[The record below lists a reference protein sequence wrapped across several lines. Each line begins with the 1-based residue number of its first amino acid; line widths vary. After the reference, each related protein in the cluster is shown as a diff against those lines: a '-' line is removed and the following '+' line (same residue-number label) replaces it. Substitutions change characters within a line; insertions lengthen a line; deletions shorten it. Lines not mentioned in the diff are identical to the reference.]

1 MWDAL
6 DIGSAPIQVLE
17 PGCGTG
23 NFMAGIPENI
33 KANVSGVE
41 LDPISARIAAALN
54 PDATILN
61 ADLADCTI
69 HPGFDL
75 TIGNVPYSG
84 DISLDYRTTDGGT
97 SRLPLHDYF
106 IERSVDALRPGGVA
120 MLLTSRYTLD
130 KRSETMRADLARK
143 AELVGAVRLPSS
155 TFARQAGT
163 EAVTDVLVLRRRER
177 TLDRTPDE
185 AWIHSNPVAVPGYQD
200 VTVNVNQAVA
210 NDMTAHAVGDIRPVI
225 GRFGGDF
232 DVVFQGDAEQVG
244 ERLQELLSTQ
254 ITHGPA
260 LSLGEAEP
268 AGRAEITVRPDHVA
282 PFEYSVDQRGVVWY
296 GDGTTVTEIA
306 HGQGDEAR
314 RLRGMIRLRDLARE
328 LQRLELDPARVDDP
342 DVEAKRAELD
352 RAYDRFTSEFG
363 RLCDR
368 ANQRAYSGEESGCH
382 LVMAL
387 EETDEKGRFAGK
399 AKCLS
404 QRTISPVPP
413 MPDHADSLDDA
424 LDISLDRA
432 GGVDLELIARL
443 ADTTVEEAE
452 TGLGDRII
460 RDPDT
465 GEVMP
470 AEDYLAG
477 DVGTKLDHVTAM
489 AEHLRRRAAREAM
502 TEFAASTYATS
513 EDMPAIEQAREWID
527 TAGTDVWRSLTDP
540 YAAESYRDPTPV
552 IERINDG
559 RHGWTMGWN
568 RNPELVLA
576 LVWRAVEELPERHSR
591 VTLERSDTG
600 ERKPWHA
607 PAWHRS
613 HGTSPLWDALCWTWR
628 DGDAPQHYAPILA
641 DRRMPVRD
649 LALFVH
655 KIAHTDRLET
665 ADKTAILSNLFESYS
680 AHDKHGSTIWTDT
693 TIGAMARR
701 LMPGTDDPTRLAER
715 LATDMSV
722 SEWIWGIARDL
733 PNLRQGAAHDAYG
746 APPRAI
752 DARPDDYQAF
762 RARREEQLGQWRE
775 QPEHAEAARADQT
788 DAERLE
794 HVADLLER
802 VQPTP
807 LETEQIKAPLGAPW
821 IPARDVHDF
830 MMETFNVR
838 GHGLTPG
845 KLSQY
850 SVDWIPQLGQWR
862 VGYSGGGDIDYKAAR
877 TYGTEDRNP
886 FQLLEACLDNA
897 QITVTKD
904 SPTETTASGK
914 PKRVKDQK
922 ATMAAIEKA
931 NAIRDAWNQW
941 VFKDPDRAQR
951 LTALYNRRFN
961 GMRPRHVDGSYLTTP
976 GIAHGVALRPHQKDA
991 VARALRSDEGTL
1003 IAHVVGAGKTFE
1015 GVALSHEAKR
1025 LGKASKPMLVVPN
1038 HLVDQWAG
1046 DVLRLYPAGR
1056 VLVMDKDAQRNPESV
1071 RRFWGR
1077 VATGDWDAVIVP
1089 ESRFSQL
1096 HVSKERRLRNMR
1108 ARVDEFAQ
1116 AVEAAAKARGD
1127 KDPTV
1132 KRLEAA
1138 RKSAETAMQRLRDGK
1153 ESRDDKALAGIE
1165 FESLGVDMLIVDEA
1179 HHFKNLGVPV
1189 ASADLGMQL
1198 SSAAKCEDLLDKCE
1212 WLREAGHGGNI
1223 AFMTG
1228 TPVSNSMSE
1237 LYNMQRYLAPGTLKA
1252 QGLDTFAAWAGAY
1265 GQVVPTVELKPEGNG
1280 FQVKQRFARFQN
1292 LPELMNAV
1300 KQFTDMITNDDIQL
1314 PLPELEQ
1321 VPVPVPITDRQKKE
1335 MEELSDRA
1343 DLVRDGDVSPEVDNL
1358 LRITGDGRKIALDPK
1373 LLKGHENDRPLEN
1386 GKIQACAENVARIW
1400 QEETPRLGTQLVFC
1414 DSSTP
1419 ASGGWNAYQDLKDRL
1434 IQLGVPAE
1442 QIAFVHDAGDNPARR
1457 EQLFAKVRSGE
1468 IRVLMGSTQKLGTGT
1483 NVQERLAAIHDL
1495 DCPWRPADL
1504 EQRLGR
1510 IQRQGNTYDHV
1521 RDYRYVTEGT
1531 FDAYSY
1537 QTVER
1542 KQRFISQLMSSKS
1555 PAREAADLDADV
1567 VTLANIKALATGD
1580 PDIQRRMTLENEIN
1594 QLKLLRASWAQQKAD
1609 TRRDINQQLQPRIE
1623 GIRQTIREKTDDKP
1637 LASKALSIHQT
1648 ARMNGKWEGMTI
1660 NGRPVGDRQTACR
1673 LLHQA
1678 AHQAHDGDT
1687 IAEYDGLPVIARRAA
1702 TTGRITLAVKAVHE
1716 HESGTEMP
1724 GPYLTGPSSIVSQ
1737 LDRIVKNMATDPGKL
1752 TERLADAERE
1762 LAAAQETLAE
1772 PFAHEDEY
1780 RQKQAELE
1788 RLTSKPDEP
1797 RETESRDQET
1807 KERSAGM
1814 PLTTENARRLLEQDP
1829 DVTEVTQGGNAMGH
1843 YLEARLTDGRAV
1855 QIDFH
1860 DNPAWKDTDRLAGRN
1875 PSSGSR
1881 AHSSAAHGKTEARKT
1896 GCLKPWPWEQPRGKS
1911 PSTPAAGSIR
1921 RTSATTRA
1929 RDPASWSKAPR
1940 ATKDQ
1945 ASTSKPQ
1952 ASRSIPAMTN
1962 RTGIDD
1968 TDHHRQRHQT
1978 GQGRRRRMDRHQRPR
1993 RPTHVHAHGRRPAIQ
2008 HRRRAGRHDHRHAPP
2023 TPEGRGSGRRRRPGR
2038 NGAGRREDHQQE
2050 DAVRP
2055 VPRQAQGE
2063 PRRKKTIERNNH
2075 GTSKRNHRQDADHP
2089 RGILALRPRG
2099 RPRPGRHRRRRKHET
2114 DHRRHDDHAPASA
2127 RPGIRPGQ
2135 PPMRTGRRVRGRPV
2149 PPLPVEHETQL
2160 EGRRRVRVGTLVDQ
2174 PGDGPVYRPR
2184 HQAEPPDDGHRGPEP
2199 RRPGHAPQSQHRRDR
2214 RLRLRQDR
2222 HPRHPQH
2229 PQGQHELRV
2238 HRPERRTLREDRR
2251 ETKDDGLHG
2260 QTARPGGPD
2269 QRDEI
2274 QPHALHRPH
2283 ETRRG
2288 DHAPGHQHH
2297 GQHQRLHTQGA
2308 PDRRLL
2314 DQIRTQPPDRT
2325 HRVRL
2330 LPARRHPQ
2338 GLPAHRHRPDPQRG
2352 RRHAR
2357 PARSQRTG
2365 RDQGKPGRRRRPDR
2379 H

>member
-1 MWDAL
+1 MNAEIRELLDDDEYAQARASTLTAFYTPGPVVKAMWDAL
-6 DIGSAPIQVLE
+6 DIGPTPIQVLE

-33 KANVSGVE
+33 RADVSGVE

-54 PDATILN
+54 PHATILN

-69 HPGFDL
+69 QRGSFDL
-75 TIGNVPYSG
+75 AIGNVPYSG
-84 DISLDYRTTDGGT
+84 DISLDYRTVDGGT

-143 AELVGAVRLPSS
+143 AELVGVVRLPSS
-155 TFARQAGT
+155 TFSRQAGT
-163 EAVTDVLVLRRRER
+163 EAVTDVLVLRKRER

-185 AWIHSNPVAVPGYQD
+185 TWIRSAPVAVPGYQD
-200 VTVNVNQAVA
+200 MTINVNQAIA
-210 NDMTAHAVGDIRPVI
+210 RDMTAYAVGDIRPVI

-232 DVVFQGDAEQVG
+232 DVAFQGDAEQIG
-244 ERLQELLSTQ
+244 GRLRGLLSTQ
-254 ITHGPA
+254 IARGGA
-260 LSLGEAEP
+260 LTLGRTEP
-268 AGRAEITVRPDHVA
+268 AGRAEILVRPDHVA

-296 GDGTTVTEIA
+296 GDGTTVAEAA

-314 RLRGMIRLRDLARE
+314 RLRGMIHLRDLARE
-328 LQRLELDPARVDDP
+328 LQRLELDPGLVDDP
-342 DVEAKRAELD
+342 AVDAKRAELD
-352 RAYDRFTSEFG
+352 QAYDRFAGEFG
-363 RLCDR
+363 RLNDR
-368 ANQRAYSGEESGCH
+368 ANRRAYDGAEAGRH

-387 EETDEKGRFAGK
+387 EETDEKGRFVGK

-413 MPDHADSLDDA
+413 MPDHADTLDDA
-424 LDISLDRA
+424 LDISLDRT
-432 GGVDLELIARL
+432 GRVDMELIARL

-452 TGLGDRII
+452 AGLGDRII

-465 GEVMP
+465 GTVMP

-477 DVGTKLDHVTAM
+477 DVATKLDHVTSM
-489 AEHLRRRAAREAM
+489 AEHLRRRAGREAM
-502 TEFAASTYATS
+502 AEFEAATYAMP
-513 EDMPAIEQAREWID
+513 EDMPAMEQAREWID
-527 TAGTDVWRSLTDP
+527 TAGADVWRSLAAP
-540 YAAESYRDPTPV
+540 YAAESYRDPAPV

-559 RHGWTMGWN
+559 RDGWTIGWN

-576 LVWRAVEELPERHSR
+576 LAWRAVEELPEHHAR
-591 VTLERSDTG
+591 VTLERPDTG

-628 DGDAPQHYAPILA
+628 DGDAPQSYAPILA
-641 DRRMPVRD
+641 DWDMPVRD

-655 KIAHTDRLET
+655 KIAHTDRLDT
-665 ADKTAILSNLFESYS
+665 ADKTAILSNLFESWR
-680 AHDKHGSTIWTDT
+680 ADDEHGRPIWTDT
-693 TIGAMARR
+693 TIGEMARQ
-701 LMPGTDDPTRLAER
+701 LMPDADDPTRLAER
-715 LATDMSV
+715 LATDMSL
-722 SEWIWGIARDL
+722 SEWIWGIARDM
-733 PNLRQGAAHDAYG
+733 PAGLRQAQERNAYG
-746 APPRAI
+746 TPPRAI
-752 DARPDDYQAF
+752 DAHPDGYQAF
-762 RARREEQLGQWRE
+762 RAHREEQLGQWRE
-775 QPEHAEAARADQT
+775 LPEHAEAARVDLA

-794 HVADLLER
+794 HVAGMLER
-802 VQPTP
+802 VQSTP

-830 MMETFNVR
+830 MMETFNVH

-845 KLSQY
+845 KLAQY

-862 VGYSGGGDIDYKAAR
+862 VGYSGGSDIDYKAAKN
-877 TYGTEDRNP
+877 YGTEDRNP
-886 FQLLEACLDNA
+886 FQLLEACLNNA

-931 NAIRDAWNQW
+931 NAIRDTWNQW
-941 VFKDPDRAQR
+941 VFKDPARTQR

-961 GMRPRHVDGSYLTTP
+961 SMRPRHVDGSYLTTP

-1046 DVLRLYPAGR
+1046 DVLKLYPAGR
-1056 VLVMDKDAQRNPESV
+1056 ILVMDKDAQRNPESV

-1321 VPVPVPITDRQKKE
+1321 VPVPVPITDRQKEE

-1343 DLVRDGDVSPEVDNL
+1343 DRVRDGDVPPEADNL
-1358 LRITGDGRKIALDPK
+1358 LKITGDGRKIALDPK

-1400 QEETPRLGTQLVFC
+1400 HEETPRLGTQLVFC

-1442 QIAFVHDAGDNPARR
+1442 QIAFVHDAGDNPAKR
-1457 EQLFAKVRSGE
+1457 ERLFAKVRSGE

-1521 RDYRYVTEGT
+1521 RNYRYVTEGT

-1594 QLKLLRASWAQQKAD
+1594 QLKLLRVSWAQQKAD
-1609 TRRDINQQLQPRIE
+1609 TRRDISQQLQPRVE
-1623 GIRQTIREKTDDKP
+1623 LLRQSIREKTDDKP

-1648 ARMNGKWEGMTI
+1648 AHE
-1660 NGRPVGDRQTACR
+1660 RPMGG
-1673 LLHQA
+1673 
-1678 AHQAHDGDT
+1678 HD
-1687 IAEYDGLPVIARRAA
+1687 
-1702 TTGRITLAVKAVHE
+1702 
-1716 HESGTEMP
+1716 
-1724 GPYLTGPSSIVSQ
+1724 
-1737 LDRIVKNMATDPGKL
+1737 
-1752 TERLADAERE
+1752 
-1762 LAAAQETLAE
+1762 
-1772 PFAHEDEY
+1772 
-1780 RQKQAELE
+1780 
-1788 RLTSKPDEP
+1788 
-1797 RETESRDQET
+1797 
-1807 KERSAGM
+1807 
-1814 PLTTENARRLLEQDP
+1814 
-1829 DVTEVTQGGNAMGH
+1829 
-1843 YLEARLTDGRAV
+1843 
-1855 QIDFH
+1855 
-1860 DNPAWKDTDRLAGRN
+1860 
-1875 PSSGSR
+1875 
-1881 AHSSAAHGKTEARKT
+1881 
-1896 GCLKPWPWEQPRGKS
+1896 
-1911 PSTPAAGSIR
+1911 
-1921 RTSATTRA
+1921 
-1929 RDPASWSKAPR
+1929 
-1940 ATKDQ
+1940 
-1945 ASTSKPQ
+1945 
-1952 ASRSIPAMTN
+1952 
-1962 RTGIDD
+1962 
-1968 TDHHRQRHQT
+1968 
-1978 GQGRRRRMDRHQRPR
+1978 HQRP
-1993 RPTHVHAHGRRPAIQ
+1993 TGRRPADRMQTPPPGRPPSARRGHDSRIRRPARHRTPRGRHRKDHPGRQGRPRARIRHGDARPLPDRTIQ
-2008 HRRRAGRHDHRHAPP
+2008 HRQPA
-2023 TPEGRGSGRRRRPGR
+2023 RP
-2038 NGAGRREDHQQE
+2038 DHQE
-2050 DAVRP
+2050 HGHR
-2055 VPRQAQGE
+2055 PRQAHG
-2063 PRRKKTIERNNH
+2063 PAGGRRKGTRRRTGDAGRTI
-2075 GTSKRNHRQDADHP
+2075 
-2089 RGILALRPRG
+2089 RPRG
-2099 RPRPGRHRRRRKHET
+2099 RI
-2114 DHRRHDDHAPASA
+2114 PAK
-2127 RPGIRPGQ
+2127 
-2135 PPMRTGRRVRGRPV
+2135 TGRTRTADVQ
-2149 PPLPVEHETQL
+2149 T
-2160 EGRRRVRVGTLVDQ
+2160 RRA
-2174 PGDGPVYRPR
+2174 PGDG
-2184 HQAEPPDDGHRGPEP
+2184 
-2199 RRPGHAPQSQHRRDR
+2199 
-2214 RLRLRQDR
+2214 
-2222 HPRHPQH
+2222 
-2229 PQGQHELRV
+2229 
-2238 HRPERRTLREDRR
+2238 
-2251 ETKDDGLHG
+2251 K
-2260 QTARPGGPD
+2260 
-2269 QRDEI
+2269 
-2274 QPHALHRPH
+2274 
-2283 ETRRG
+2283 
-2288 DHAPGHQHH
+2288 
-2297 GQHQRLHTQGA
+2297 
-2308 PDRRLL
+2308 
-2314 DQIRTQPPDRT
+2314 
-2325 HRVRL
+2325 
-2330 LPARRHPQ
+2330 
-2338 GLPAHRHRPDPQRG
+2338 
-2352 RRHAR
+2352 
-2357 PARSQRTG
+2357 
-2365 RDQGKPGRRRRPDR
+2365 
-2379 H
+2379 

>member
-1 MWDAL
+1 
-6 DIGSAPIQVLE
+6 
-17 PGCGTG
+17 
-23 NFMAGIPENI
+23 
-33 KANVSGVE
+33 
-41 LDPISARIAAALN
+41 
-54 PDATILN
+54 
-61 ADLADCTI
+61 
-69 HPGFDL
+69 
-75 TIGNVPYSG
+75 
-84 DISLDYRTTDGGT
+84 
-97 SRLPLHDYF
+97 
-106 IERSVDALRPGGVA
+106 
-120 MLLTSRYTLD
+120 
-130 KRSETMRADLARK
+130 
-143 AELVGAVRLPSS
+143 
-155 TFARQAGT
+155 
-163 EAVTDVLVLRRRER
+163 
-177 TLDRTPDE
+177 
-185 AWIHSNPVAVPGYQD
+185 
-200 VTVNVNQAVA
+200 
-210 NDMTAHAVGDIRPVI
+210 
-225 GRFGGDF
+225 
-232 DVVFQGDAEQVG
+232 
-244 ERLQELLSTQ
+244 
-254 ITHGPA
+254 
-260 LSLGEAEP
+260 
-268 AGRAEITVRPDHVA
+268 
-282 PFEYSVDQRGVVWY
+282 
-296 GDGTTVTEIA
+296 
-306 HGQGDEAR
+306 
-314 RLRGMIRLRDLARE
+314 
-328 LQRLELDPARVDDP
+328 
-342 DVEAKRAELD
+342 
-352 RAYDRFTSEFG
+352 
-363 RLCDR
+363 
-368 ANQRAYSGEESGCH
+368 
-382 LVMAL
+382 
-387 EETDEKGRFAGK
+387 
-399 AKCLS
+399 
-404 QRTISPVPP
+404 
-413 MPDHADSLDDA
+413 
-424 LDISLDRA
+424 
-432 GGVDLELIARL
+432 
-443 ADTTVEEAE
+443 
-452 TGLGDRII
+452 
-460 RDPDT
+460 
-465 GEVMP
+465 MP
-470 AEDYLAG
+470 AEDYLTG
-477 DVGTKLDHVTAM
+477 DVGTRLDHVTAM
-489 AEHLRRRAAREAM
+489 AEHLRRRAGTEAM
-502 TEFAASTYATS
+502 TEFTASTYATP
-513 EDMPAIEQAREWID
+513 EDMPATERASEWISE
-527 TAGTDVWRSLTDP
+527 AGADVWRSLKDP
-540 YAAESYRDPTPV
+540 YSAESYRDPAPV
-552 IERINDG
+552 IERING
-559 RHGWTMGWN
+559 RDAWTMGWS

-576 LVWRAVEELPERHSR
+576 LAWRAVEELPEQHAR

-600 ERKPWHA
+600 ERKPWQA
-607 PAWHRS
+607 PAWHQS

-628 DGDAPQHYAPILA
+628 DGDAPQNYAPILA
-641 DRRMPVRD
+641 DRDMPVRD

-655 KIAHTDRLET
+655 KIAHTDRLDT
-665 ADKTAILSNLFESYS
+665 ADKTAILSNLFESWR
-680 AHDKHGSTIWTDT
+680 ADDANGRPVWTDT
-693 TIGAMARR
+693 TIGGMART
-701 LMPGTDDPTRLAER
+701 LMPDTDDHTRLAER
-715 LATDMSV
+715 LATDMSL
-722 SEWIWGIARDL
+722 SEWIWGIARDM
-733 PNLRQGAAHDAYG
+733 PEDLRQGQKHNAYG
-746 APPRAI
+746 VPPRVV

-762 RARREEQLGQWRE
+762 HTRREEQIKQWRE
-775 QPEHAEAARADQT
+775 LPEHAEAARADQA

-794 HVADLLER
+794 HVAGLLER

-807 LETEQIKAPLGAPW
+807 LEAEQIKAPLGAPW

-845 KLSQY
+845 KLAQY

-862 VGYSGGGDIDYKAAR
+862 VGYSGGGDIDYKAAK

-886 FQLLEACLDNA
+886 FQLLEACLNNA

-931 NAIRDAWNQW
+931 NAIRDTWNQW
-941 VFKDPDRAQR
+941 VFRDPDRARR

-961 GMRPRHVDGSYLTTP
+961 SLRPRHVDGSYLTTP
-976 GIAHGVALRPHQKDA
+976 GIAHGVVLRPHQKDA

-1056 VLVMDKDAQRNPESV
+1056 ILVMDKDAQRNPESA

-1108 ARVDEFAQ
+1108 ARVDEFTK

-1138 RKSAETAMQRLRDGK
+1138 RKSAETAMQLLRDGK

-1280 FQVKQRFARFQN
+1280 FQVRQRFARFQN

-1321 VPVPVPITDRQKKE
+1321 VPVPVPITDRQKEE

-1343 DLVRDGDVSPEVDNL
+1343 DRVRDGGVPPEDDNL
-1358 LRITGDGRKIALDPK
+1358 LKITGDGRKIALDPK

-1434 IQLGVPAE
+1434 VALGVPAE
-1442 QIAFVHDAGDNPARR
+1442 QIAFVHDAGDNPAKR

-1510 IQRQGNTYDHV
+1510 IQRQGNTYGHV

-1609 TRRDINQQLQPRIE
+1609 TRRDIGQQLQPRVE
-1623 GIRQTIREKTDDKP
+1623 LLRQSIREKADDKP
-1637 LASKALSIHQT
+1637 LSSKALGIHQT
-1648 ARMNGKWEGMTI
+1648 ARMNGRWEGMTI
-1660 NGRPVGDRQTACR
+1660 NGQPVGDRQTACR

-1687 IAEYDGLPVIARRAA
+1687 IAEYDGLPVIARRAD

-1716 HESGTEMP
+1716 HESGSEMP

-1737 LDRIVKNMATDPGKL
+1737 LDRLVRNMATDPGKL
-1752 TERLADAERE
+1752 AERLADAERE

-1807 KERSAGM
+1807 TKTERSARM
-1814 PLTTENARRLLEQDP
+1814 PLTREDIGRLLEQDP
-1829 DVTEVTQGGNAMGH
+1829 NIDGITQGGNAMGH
-1843 YLEARLTDGRAV
+1843 YLEARLTDGRAM
-1855 QIDFH
+1855 QIDLH
-1860 DNPAWKDTDRLAGRN
+1860 DNPAWKDTDRLAGRIEVSYAN
-1875 PSSGSR
+1875 RPQTEWQYDDNDLADREHTVIDPAEPDALQELGKAVAEWERAGGLHKARASEPS
-1881 AHSSAAHGKTEARKT
+1881 HLAAHQPPEEYAYRWRKPGDPDRHIAYLSTAFDRDQAMKAREDAGYLVTKVEEDPAILYEQHRKASCMRASHILERYESPAPAAVRILHSIVSEVNAHDPENDIAAYPSDKAIQLAGDGLTEADIAEKREMGGWDPRTDPLMRINEQGDWT
-1896 GCLKPWPWEQPRGKS
+1896 GVTQQQADQLVWE
-1911 PSTPAAGSIR
+1911 
-1921 RTSATTRA
+1921 
-1929 RDPASWSKAPR
+1929 
-1940 ATKDQ
+1940 
-1945 ASTSKPQ
+1945 
-1952 ASRSIPAMTN
+1952 N
-1962 RTGIDD
+1962 
-1968 TDHHRQRHQT
+1968 
-1978 GQGRRRRMDRHQRPR
+1978 
-1993 RPTHVHAHGRRPAIQ
+1993 
-2008 HRRRAGRHDHRHAPP
+2008 
-2023 TPEGRGSGRRRRPGR
+2023 
-2038 NGAGRREDHQQE
+2038 
-2050 DAVRP
+2050 
-2055 VPRQAQGE
+2055 
-2063 PRRKKTIERNNH
+2063 
-2075 GTSKRNHRQDADHP
+2075 
-2089 RGILALRPRG
+2089 
-2099 RPRPGRHRRRRKHET
+2099 
-2114 DHRRHDDHAPASA
+2114 
-2127 RPGIRPGQ
+2127 
-2135 PPMRTGRRVRGRPV
+2135 
-2149 PPLPVEHETQL
+2149 
-2160 EGRRRVRVGTLVDQ
+2160 
-2174 PGDGPVYRPR
+2174 
-2184 HQAEPPDDGHRGPEP
+2184 
-2199 RRPGHAPQSQHRRDR
+2199 
-2214 RLRLRQDR
+2214 
-2222 HPRHPQH
+2222 
-2229 PQGQHELRV
+2229 
-2238 HRPERRTLREDRR
+2238 
-2251 ETKDDGLHG
+2251 
-2260 QTARPGGPD
+2260 
-2269 QRDEI
+2269 RDEI
-2274 QPHALHRPH
+2274 LARASYDGELSTWTLH
-2283 ETRRG
+2283 
-2288 DHAPGHQHH
+2288 Q
-2297 GQHQRLHTQGA
+2297 
-2308 PDRRLL
+2308 L
-2314 DQIRTQPPDRT
+2314 DQLKEHEPERGRDLDRPEPE
-2325 HRVRL
+2325 RPA
-2330 LPARRHPQ
+2330 PAREQHTPKRH
-2338 GLPAHRHRPDPQRG
+2338 GLG
-2352 RRHAR
+2352 L
-2357 PARSQRTG
+2357 
-2365 RDQGKPGRRRRPDR
+2365 
-2379 H
+2379 

>member
-6 DIGSAPIQVLE
+6 DIGSTPIQVLE

-23 NFMAGIPENI
+23 NFMAGIPDD
-33 KANVSGVE
+33 AHAHVSGVE

-75 TIGNVPYSG
+75 AIGNVPYSG
-84 DISLDYRTTDGGT
+84 DISLDYRTMDGGT

-143 AELVGAVRLPSS
+143 AELVGVVRLPSS

-185 AWIHSNPVAVPGYQD
+185 AWIHSTPIAVPGYQD

-210 NDMTAHAVGDIRPVI
+210 GDMTAHAVGDIRPVI

-244 ERLQELLSTQ
+244 DRLRELLTTQ
-254 ITHGPA
+254 ITQGRP
-260 LSLGEAEP
+260 LTLGETEP
-268 AGRAEITVRPDHVA
+268 DERAEITARPDHVA

-314 RLRGMIRLRDLARE
+314 RLRGMIHLRDLARE

-342 DVEAKRAELD
+342 LVEDKRAELD
-352 RAYDRFTSEFG
+352 RAYDRFAGEFG

-368 ANQRAYSGEESGCH
+368 ANRRAYSGEESGCH

-443 ADTTVEEAE
+443 ADTTIEEAE
-452 TGLGDRII
+452 AGLGDRII

-465 GEVMP
+465 SEVMP

-489 AEHLRRRAAREAM
+489 TEHLRRRAAREAM
-502 TEFAASTYATS
+502 TEFAASTYATP

-552 IERINDG
+552 IERING
-559 RHGWTMGWN
+559 RDTWTMGWN

-576 LVWRAVEELPERHSR
+576 LAWRAVEELPERHSR

-680 AHDKHGSTIWTDT
+680 AHDEHGSTIWTDT

-733 PNLRQGAAHDAYG
+733 PDLRQGATHDAYG

-752 DARPDDYQAF
+752 DARPDDYREF

-845 KLSQY
+845 KLSQH
-850 SVDWIPQLGQWR
+850 SIDWIPQLGQWR

-886 FQLLEACLDNA
+886 FQLLEACLNNA

-941 VFKDPDRAQR
+941 VFKDPGRAQR

-1343 DLVRDGDVSPEVDNL
+1343 DLVRDGDVPPEVDNL

-1623 GIRQTIREKTDDKP
+1623 GIRQAIREKTDDKP

-1814 PLTTENARRLLEQDP
+1814 PLTTENARRLLEQDH

-1860 DNPAWKDTDRLAGRN
+1860 DNPAWKDTDRLAGRIEVSYAN
-1875 PSSGSR
+1875 RPQAEWQYDDNDMADR
-1881 AHSSAAHGKTEARKT
+1881 EHTVIDPAD
-1896 GCLKPWPWEQPRGKS
+1896 
-1911 PSTPAAGSIR
+1911 PAAGK
-1921 RTSATTRA
+1921 TLA
-1929 RDPASWSKAPR
+1929 KAVE
-1940 ATKDQ
+1940 
-1945 ASTSKPQ
+1945 
-1952 ASRSIPAMTN
+1952 
-1962 RTGIDD
+1962 GWE
-1968 TDHHRQRHQT
+1968 
-1978 GQGRRRRMDRHQRPR
+1978 
-1993 RPTHVHAHGRRPAIQ
+1993 
-2008 HRRRAGRHDHRHAPP
+2008 RAGGLHTARA
-2023 TPEGRGSGRRRRPGR
+2023 
-2038 NGAGRREDHQQE
+2038 A
-2050 DAVRP
+2050 
-2055 VPRQAQGE
+2055 
-2063 PRRKKTIERNNH
+2063 
-2075 GTSKRNHRQDADHP
+2075 GTSH
-2089 RGILALRPRG
+2089 LA
-2099 RPRPGRHRRRRKHET
+2099 
-2114 DHRRHDDHAPASA
+2114 AN
-2127 RPGIRPGQ
+2127 Q
-2135 PPMRTGRRVRGRPV
+2135 PPEEYAYRWRK
-2149 PPLPVEHETQL
+2149 
-2160 EGRRRVRVGTLVDQ
+2160 
-2174 PGDGPVYRPR
+2174 PGD
-2184 HQAEPPDDGHRGPEP
+2184 
-2199 RRPGHAPQSQHRRDR
+2199 
-2214 RLRLRQDR
+2214 
-2222 HPRHPQH
+2222 
-2229 PQGQHELRV
+2229 
-2238 HRPERRTLREDRR
+2238 
-2251 ETKDDGLHG
+2251 
-2260 QTARPGGPD
+2260 
-2269 QRDEI
+2269 
-2274 QPHALHRPH
+2274 
-2283 ETRRG
+2283 
-2288 DHAPGHQHH
+2288 
-2297 GQHQRLHTQGA
+2297 
-2308 PDRRLL
+2308 
-2314 DQIRTQPPDRT
+2314 
-2325 HRVRL
+2325 
-2330 LPARRHPQ
+2330 
-2338 GLPAHRHRPDPQRG
+2338 
-2352 RRHAR
+2352 
-2357 PARSQRTG
+2357 
-2365 RDQGKPGRRRRPDR
+2365 PDR
-2379 H
+2379 HIAYLSTAFDRDQAMKAREDAGYVVTKVEEDPAILYEQHRKASCMRARHILERYDSPDPAAVGILHGIVGEVNAHDPENDIAAYLTYPSDKAVRLAGDGLTAADIAEKREMGGWNPQTDPLMLINEQGDWTGVTQQQADQIVWDNREEILERASDDNELSTWTLSRLDQLKEHEPDRALDRDQPEPEHQAPAREQPAPRRHGLGL

>member
-17 PGCGTG
+17 PGCGVG

-33 KANVSGVE
+33 KAHVSGVE
-41 LDPISARIAAALN
+41 LDPVSARIAAALN

-75 TIGNVPYSG
+75 AIGNVPYSG
-84 DISLDYRTTDGGT
+84 DISLDYRTMDGGT

-106 IERSVDALRPGGVA
+106 VERSVDALRPGGVA

-130 KRSETMRADLARK
+130 KRSETMRARVARK
-143 AELVGAVRLPSS
+143 AELVGVVRLPSS

-163 EAVTDVLVLRRRER
+163 EAVTDVLVLRKRER

-185 AWIHSNPVAVPGYQD
+185 AWIHSAPIAVPGYQD

-210 NDMTAHAVGDIRPVI
+210 DDMPAHAVGDIRPVI

-244 ERLQELLSTQ
+244 ERLHGLLSSQMQ
-254 ITHGPA
+254 ISQAGPLTPETTGPVA
-260 LSLGEAEP
+260 
-268 AGRAEITVRPDHVA
+268 RAEIVVRPDHVA

-296 GDGTTVTEIA
+296 GDGITVTEIA

-342 DVEAKRAELD
+342 CVEAKRAELD
-352 RAYDRFTSEFG
+352 RAYDRFTGEFG

-387 EETDEKGRFAGK
+387 EETDEKGRFVGK

-424 LDISLDRA
+424 LNISLDRD
-432 GGVDLELIARL
+432 GRVDLELIARL

-452 TGLGDRII
+452 AGLGDRII
-460 RDPDT
+460 RGPDT
-465 GEVMP
+465 GDVMP

-477 DVGTKLDHVTAM
+477 DVGTKLGHVTAM
-489 AEHLRRRAAREAM
+489 AEHLRHRAGTEAM
-502 TEFAASTYATS
+502 TQFAASTYATP
-513 EDMPAIEQAREWID
+513 EDMPAMEQTREWID

-540 YAAESYRDPTPV
+540 YAAESYRDPAPV
-552 IERINDG
+552 IERING
-559 RHGWTMGWN
+559 RDAWTMGWS

-576 LVWRAVEELPERHSR
+576 LAWRAVEELPESHAR
-591 VTLERSDTG
+591 VTLERSDIG
-600 ERKPWHA
+600 ERKPWQA
-607 PAWHRS
+607 PAWHQS

-628 DGDAPQHYAPILA
+628 DGDAPQHYAPTFA

-655 KIAHTDRLET
+655 KIAHTDRLDI

-680 AHDKHGSTIWTDT
+680 AHDEHGSTIWTDT
-693 TIGAMARR
+693 TIGAMARQ
-701 LMPGTDDPTRLAER
+701 LMPGTDDPMRLAER
-715 LATDMSV
+715 LATDMSL
-722 SEWIWGIARDL
+722 SEWIWGIAREL
-733 PNLRQGAAHDAYG
+733 PGLRQGASHDAYS
-746 APPRAI
+746 APPRTI
-752 DARPDDYQAF
+752 DARPDDYRKFQ
-762 RARREEQLGQWRE
+762 ARREEQLGQWRK
-775 QPEHAEAARADQT
+775 QPEHAKAAHADQA

-821 IPARDVHDF
+821 IPAKDIHDF

-845 KLSQY
+845 KLAQY

-862 VGYSGGGDIDYKAAR
+862 VGYSGGSDIDYKAAR
-877 TYGTEDRNP
+877 MYGTEDRNP
-886 FQLLEACLDNA
+886 FQLLEACLNNA

-904 SPTETTASGK
+904 SPTETTPAGK

-931 NAIRDAWNQW
+931 NAIRDTWNQW
-941 VFKDPDRAQR
+941 VFRDHARAQR

-961 GMRPRHVDGSYLTTP
+961 SLRPRHVDGSYLTTP

-1015 GVALSHEAKR
+1015 GVALSHEARR

-1038 HLVDQWAG
+1038 HLVSQWAG
-1046 DVLRLYPAGR
+1046 DVLRLYPASR
-1056 VLVMDKDAQRNPESV
+1056 ILVMDKDAQRNPESV

-1108 ARVDEFAQ
+1108 ARVEEFTL
-1116 AVEAAAKARGD
+1116 AVKAAAQARGD

-1252 QGLDTFAAWAGAY
+1252 QGLDTFAAWAGTY

-1300 KQFTDMITNDDIQL
+1300 KQFTDMTTNDDIQL

-1321 VPVPVPITDRQKKE
+1321 VPVPVPITDRQKEE

-1343 DLVRDGDVSPEVDNL
+1343 DRVRDGDVPPEIDNL

-1400 QEETPRLGTQLVFC
+1400 HEETPRLGTQLVFC

-1434 IQLGVPAE
+1434 IRLGVPAE
-1442 QIAFVHDAGDNPARR
+1442 QIAFVHDAGDNPAKR
-1457 EQLFAKVRSGE
+1457 ERLFAKVRSGE

-1609 TRRDINQQLQPRIE
+1609 TRRDIGQQLQPRVELLRRSIS
-1623 GIRQTIREKTDDKP
+1623 EKTDDKP
-1637 LASKALSIHQT
+1637 LASKALGIHQT
-1648 ARMNGKWEGMTI
+1648 ARMNGRWEGMTI
-1660 NGRPVGDRQTACR
+1660 NGQPVGDRQTACR

-1687 IAEYDGLPVIARRAA
+1687 IAEYDGLSVIARRAA
-1702 TTGRITLAVKAVHE
+1702 TTGRITLAVKAIHE

-1737 LDRIVKNMATDPGKL
+1737 LDRIVRNMATDPGKL

-1762 LAAAQETLAE
+1762 LASAQETLAE

-1780 RQKQAELE
+1780 RSKQAELE
-1788 RLTSKPDEP
+1788 RLTSKPDES

-1829 DVTEVTQGGNAMGH
+1829 DITEVTQGGNAMGH

-1860 DNPAWKDTDRLAGRN
+1860 DNPAWKDTDRLAAGSRCPTPTAHRQN
-1875 PSSGSR
+1875 GNTMTTTWPTANTPSSIQP
-1881 AHSSAAHGKTEARKT
+1881 T
-1896 GCLKPWPWEQPRGKS
+1896 PQPRKHS
-1911 PSTPAAGSIR
+1911 PRRWRDGNARVASTRPPEEYAYRWRKPGDPDRHIAYLSTAFDRDQAMRARENAGYLVTKVEEDPAILYERHRKASCLHASHILERYDSPDPAA
-1921 RTSATTRA
+1921 
-1929 RDPASWSKAPR
+1929 
-1940 ATKDQ
+1940 
-1945 ASTSKPQ
+1945 
-1952 ASRSIPAMTN
+1952 
-1962 RTGIDD
+1962 
-1968 TDHHRQRHQT
+1968 
-1978 GQGRRRRMDRHQRPR
+1978 
-1993 RPTHVHAHGRRPAIQ
+1993 V
-2008 HRRRAGRHDHRHAPP
+2008 
-2023 TPEGRGSGRRRRPGR
+2023 
-2038 NGAGRREDHQQE
+2038 
-2050 DAVRP
+2050 
-2055 VPRQAQGE
+2055 
-2063 PRRKKTIERNNH
+2063 
-2075 GTSKRNHRQDADHP
+2075 
-2089 RGILALRPRG
+2089 GILHGIVSEVNA
-2099 RPRPGRHRRRRKHET
+2099 
-2114 DHRRHDDHAPASA
+2114 HDPENDIAAYLTYPSDKA
-2127 RPGIRPGQ
+2127 
-2135 PPMRTGRRVRGRPV
+2135 V
-2149 PPLPVEHETQL
+2149 QL
-2160 EGRRRVRVGTLVDQ
+2160 
-2174 PGDGPVYRPR
+2174 
-2184 HQAEPPDDGHRGPEP
+2184 A
-2199 RRPGHAPQSQHRRDR
+2199 
-2214 RLRLRQDR
+2214 
-2222 HPRHPQH
+2222 
-2229 PQGQHELRV
+2229 
-2238 HRPERRTLREDRR
+2238 
-2251 ETKDDGLHG
+2251 DDGL
-2260 QTARPGGPD
+2260 TEADIAEKREMGGWDPRKDPLMRINEQGDWTGVTQQQAD
-2269 QRDEI
+2269 QLVWDNRDEI
-2274 QPHALHRPH
+2274 LARASYDSELSTWTLHQLDQLKEPQPAQSLDRDRP
-2283 ETRRG
+2283 EPDREAPAQTESTTKRRG
-2288 DHAPGHQHH
+2288 P
-2297 GQHQRLHTQGA
+2297 RL
-2308 PDRRLL
+2308 
-2314 DQIRTQPPDRT
+2314 
-2325 HRVRL
+2325 
-2330 LPARRHPQ
+2330 
-2338 GLPAHRHRPDPQRG
+2338 
-2352 RRHAR
+2352 
-2357 PARSQRTG
+2357 
-2365 RDQGKPGRRRRPDR
+2365 
-2379 H
+2379 

>member
-1 MWDAL
+1 MDTLRGYSGWGGCADAFSDKPEWRTIRDAIEQALTPEEYTQARASTLTAYYTPGPVVKAMWDAL
-6 DIGSAPIQVLE
+6 RIGPTPIQVLE

-23 NFMAGIPENI
+23 NFMAGIPDDV
-33 KANVSGVE
+33 AAHVSGVE

-69 HPGFDL
+69 QQGSFDL
-75 TIGNVPYSG
+75 AIGNVPYSG

-143 AELVGAVRLPSS
+143 AELVGVVRLPSS

-177 TLDRTPDE
+177 TLDHTPDE
-185 AWIHSNPVAVPGYQD
+185 AWIHSTPIAVPGYQD

-210 NDMTAHAVGDIRPVI
+210 NDMPTHAVGDIRPVI

-232 DVVFQGDAEQVG
+232 DVVFQGDTERIG
-244 ERLQELLSTQ
+244 ERLRTLLSMQ
-254 ITHGPA
+254 ITHGRPP
-260 LSLGEAEP
+260 LQLGEMEP
-268 AGRAEITVRPDHVA
+268 AERAEVIVRPDHVT

-296 GDGTTVTEIA
+296 GDGATVTEAA

-328 LQRLELDPARVDDP
+328 LQRLELDPAHVDDP
-342 DVEAKRAELD
+342 AVETKRKELD
-352 RAYDRFTSEFG
+352 QAYDRFTGEFG
-363 RLCDR
+363 RLNDR
-368 ANQRAYSGEESGCH
+368 ANRRAYDSEESGRH

-387 EETDEKGRFAGK
+387 EETDEKGRFVGK

-424 LDISLDRA
+424 LNISLDRA
-432 GGVDLELIARL
+432 GRVDLELIARL

-452 TGLGDRII
+452 AGLGDRII
-460 RDPDT
+460 RDPYT
-465 GEVMP
+465 GTVMP
-470 AEDYLAG
+470 AEDYLTG
-477 DVGTKLDHVTAM
+477 DVGTKLDRVTAM
-489 AEHLRRRAAREAM
+489 ADRLKRRAGTEAM
-502 TEFAASTYATS
+502 TEFTASTYATP
-513 EDMPAIEQAREWID
+513 EDMPATERAGEWISE
-527 TAGTDVWRSLTDP
+527 AGADVWRSLKDP
-540 YAAESYRDPTPV
+540 YSAESYRDPAPV
-552 IERINDG
+552 IERIAG
-559 RHGWTMGWN
+559 RNAWTMGWS

-576 LVWRAVEELPERHSR
+576 LAWRAVEELPEQHAR

-607 PAWHRS
+607 PAWHQS

-628 DGDAPQHYAPILA
+628 DGDAPQNYAPILA
-641 DRRMPVRD
+641 ARDMPVTD

-655 KIAHTDRLET
+655 KIAHTDRLDI
-665 ADKTAILSNLFESYS
+665 ADKTVILSNLFESWR
-680 AHDKHGSTIWTDT
+680 ADDANGRPVWTDT
-693 TIGAMARR
+693 TIGAMART
-701 LMPGTDDPTRLAER
+701 LMPGTDEPTRLAER
-715 LATDMSV
+715 LATDMSL
-722 SEWIWGIARDL
+722 SEWIWGIAREL
-733 PNLRQGAAHDAYG
+733 PDGLRQAREHNAYG
-746 APPRAI
+746 VPPRAI
-752 DARPDDYQAF
+752 DARPDDYREF
-762 RARREEQLGQWRE
+762 RARREEQLGQWRK
-775 QPEHAEAARADQT
+775 QPERAEAAHADQA

-794 HVADLLER
+794 HVSGLLER

-807 LETEQIKAPLGAPW
+807 LEAEQIKAPLGAPW

-830 MMETFNVR
+830 MMETFNVH

-845 KLSQY
+845 KLAQY
-850 SVDWIPQLGQWR
+850 SIDWIPQLGQWR
-862 VGYSGGGDIDYKAAR
+862 VGYSGGGDIDYTAAR

-886 FQLLEACLDNA
+886 FQLLEACLNNA

-904 SPTETTASGK
+904 SPTETTPAGK

-931 NAIRDAWNQW
+931 NAIRDTWNQW
-941 VFKDPDRAQR
+941 VFKDPARAQR

-961 GMRPRHVDGSYLTTP
+961 SMRPRHVDGSYLTTP

-1046 DVLRLYPAGR
+1046 DVLKLYPAGR
-1056 VLVMDKDAQRNPESV
+1056 ILVMDKDAQRNPESV

-1077 VATGDWDAVIVP
+1077 VATGDWDAAIVP

-1321 VPVPVPITDRQKKE
+1321 VPVPVPITDRQKEE

-1343 DLVRDGDVSPEVDNL
+1343 DRVRDGDVPPEIDNL

-1373 LLKGHENDRPLEN
+1373 LLKGHEDDRPLEN

-1400 QEETPRLGTQLVFC
+1400 HEETPRLGTQLVFC

-1442 QIAFVHDAGDNPARR
+1442 QIAFVHDAGDNPSKR

-1594 QLKLLRASWAQQKAD
+1594 QLKLLRVSWAQQKAD
-1609 TRRDINQQLQPRIE
+1609 TRRDIGQQLQPRVE
-1623 GIRQTIREKTDDKP
+1623 LLRQSIREKTDDKP

-1648 ARMNGKWEGMTI
+1648 ARMNGRWEGMTI
-1660 NGRPVGDRQTACR
+1660 NGQPVGDRQTACR

-1702 TTGRITLAVKAVHE
+1702 VTGRITLAVKAVHE

-1737 LDRIVKNMATDPGKL
+1737 LDRIIKNMATDPGKL
-1752 TERLADAERE
+1752 TDRLADAERE
-1762 LAAAQETLAE
+1762 LAAARETLAE

-1780 RQKQAELE
+1780 RQKQAEFE

-1797 RETESRDQET
+1797 RETESRDRET
-1807 KERSAGM
+1807 TKTERSARM
-1814 PLTTENARRLLEQDP
+1814 PLTRESIGRLLERDP
-1829 DVTEVTQGGNAMGH
+1829 DIDGVTQGGNAMGH

-1860 DNPAWKDTDRLAGRN
+1860 DNPAWKDTDRLAGRIEVTYAN
-1875 PSSGSR
+1875 RPQAEWQYDDNDMADREHTVIDPAEPDAGKRLAKAVSEWERAGGLRKAHTSEPS
-1881 AHSSAAHGKTEARKT
+1881 HLAAHQPPEEYAYRWRKPGDPDRHIAYLSTAFDRDQAMKAREDA
-1896 GCLKPWPWEQPRGKS
+1896 GCVVTKVDE
-1911 PSTPAAGSIR
+1911 
-1921 RTSATTRA
+1921 
-1929 RDPASWSKAPR
+1929 DPA
-1940 ATKDQ
+1940 
-1945 ASTSKPQ
+1945 
-1952 ASRSIPAMTN
+1952 
-1962 RTGIDD
+1962 
-1968 TDHHRQRHQT
+1968 
-1978 GQGRRRRMDRHQRPR
+1978 
-1993 RPTHVHAHGRRPAIQ
+1993 VLYEQ
-2008 HRRRAGRHDHRHAPP
+2008 HRKASCLRASHILERYDSPDPTAVGILHGIVGEVNAHD
-2023 TPEGRGSGRRRRPGR
+2023 PENDIAAYLTYPSDKAVQL
-2038 NGAGRREDHQQE
+2038 AGDGLTAADIAEKREMGGWN
-2050 DAVRP
+2050 
-2055 VPRQAQGE
+2055 PRTDQLMRINAQGDW
-2063 PRRKKTIERNNH
+2063 T
-2075 GTSKRNHRQDADHP
+2075 GVTQQQAD
-2089 RGILALRPRG
+2089 
-2099 RPRPGRHRRRRKHET
+2099 
-2114 DHRRHDDHAPASA
+2114 
-2127 RPGIRPGQ
+2127 
-2135 PPMRTGRRVRGRPV
+2135 
-2149 PPLPVEHETQL
+2149 QL
-2160 EGRRRVRVGTLVDQ
+2160 VWDN
-2174 PGDGPVYRPR
+2174 
-2184 HQAEPPDDGHRGPEP
+2184 
-2199 RRPGHAPQSQHRRDR
+2199 
-2214 RLRLRQDR
+2214 
-2222 HPRHPQH
+2222 
-2229 PQGQHELRV
+2229 
-2238 HRPERRTLREDRR
+2238 
-2251 ETKDDGLHG
+2251 
-2260 QTARPGGPD
+2260 
-2269 QRDEI
+2269 RDEI
-2274 QPHALHRPH
+2274 LARASYDGELSTWTLRQ
-2283 ETRRG
+2283 
-2288 DHAPGHQHH
+2288 
-2297 GQHQRLHTQGA
+2297 
-2308 PDRRLL
+2308 L
-2314 DQIRTQPPDRT
+2314 DQLDEPSPERDRGLD
-2325 HRVRL
+2325 RQEPERPA
-2330 LPARRHPQ
+2330 PAREQPAPKRH
-2338 GLPAHRHRPDPQRG
+2338 GLG
-2352 RRHAR
+2352 L
-2357 PARSQRTG
+2357 
-2365 RDQGKPGRRRRPDR
+2365 
-2379 H
+2379 

>member
-106 IERSVDALRPGGVA
+106 IEHSVDALRPGGVA

-143 AELVGAVRLPSS
+143 AELVGVVRLPSS

-210 NDMTAHAVGDIRPVI
+210 DDMPGHAVGDIRPVI

-232 DVVFQGDAEQVG
+232 DVVFQGDAEQIG

-254 ITHGPA
+254 IAHGQA
-260 LSLGEAEP
+260 LSLGETEP

-296 GDGTTVTEIA
+296 GDRTTVTEIA

-342 DVEAKRAELD
+342 DVEAKRVELD
-352 RAYDRFTSEFG
+352 QAYDRFTGEFG
-363 RLCDR
+363 RLNDR
-368 ANQRAYSGEESGCH
+368 ANRRAYSGEESGRH

-424 LDISLDRA
+424 LNISLDRA
-432 GGVDLELIARL
+432 GRVDLELIARL

-465 GEVMP
+465 GTVMP
-470 AEDYLAG
+470 AEDYLTG
-477 DVGTKLDHVTAM
+477 DVGTKLDHVTTM

-502 TEFAASTYATS
+502 TEFAAATYATS
-513 EDMPAIEQAREWID
+513 EDMPAIEQAGEWIAA
-527 TAGTDVWRSLTDP
+527 AGTDVWSSLTDP
-540 YAAESYRDPTPV
+540 YSAESYRDPTPV

-607 PAWHRS
+607 PAWHQS

-680 AHDKHGSTIWTDT
+680 AHDKGSTIWTDT

-701 LMPGTDDPTRLAER
+701 LMPGTDEPTRLAER
-715 LATDMSV
+715 LATDMSL
-722 SEWIWGIARDL
+722 SEWIWGIAREL
-733 PNLRQGAAHDAYG
+733 PEDLRQGAAHDAYG

-752 DARPDDYQAF
+752 DARPDDYQ
-762 RARREEQLGQWRE
+762 
-775 QPEHAEAARADQT
+775 
-788 DAERLE
+788 
-794 HVADLLER
+794 
-802 VQPTP
+802 
-807 LETEQIKAPLGAPW
+807 
-821 IPARDVHDF
+821 
-830 MMETFNVR
+830 
-838 GHGLTPG
+838 
-845 KLSQY
+845 
-850 SVDWIPQLGQWR
+850 
-862 VGYSGGGDIDYKAAR
+862 
-877 TYGTEDRNP
+877 
-886 FQLLEACLDNA
+886 
-897 QITVTKD
+897 
-904 SPTETTASGK
+904 
-914 PKRVKDQK
+914 
-922 ATMAAIEKA
+922 
-931 NAIRDAWNQW
+931 
-941 VFKDPDRAQR
+941 
-951 LTALYNRRFN
+951 
-961 GMRPRHVDGSYLTTP
+961 
-976 GIAHGVALRPHQKDA
+976 
-991 VARALRSDEGTL
+991 
-1003 IAHVVGAGKTFE
+1003 
-1015 GVALSHEAKR
+1015 
-1025 LGKASKPMLVVPN
+1025 
-1038 HLVDQWAG
+1038 
-1046 DVLRLYPAGR
+1046 
-1056 VLVMDKDAQRNPESV
+1056 
-1071 RRFWGR
+1071 
-1077 VATGDWDAVIVP
+1077 
-1089 ESRFSQL
+1089 
-1096 HVSKERRLRNMR
+1096 
-1108 ARVDEFAQ
+1108 
-1116 AVEAAAKARGD
+1116 
-1127 KDPTV
+1127 
-1132 KRLEAA
+1132 
-1138 RKSAETAMQRLRDGK
+1138 
-1153 ESRDDKALAGIE
+1153 
-1165 FESLGVDMLIVDEA
+1165 
-1179 HHFKNLGVPV
+1179 
-1189 ASADLGMQL
+1189 
-1198 SSAAKCEDLLDKCE
+1198 
-1212 WLREAGHGGNI
+1212 
-1223 AFMTG
+1223 
-1228 TPVSNSMSE
+1228 
-1237 LYNMQRYLAPGTLKA
+1237 
-1252 QGLDTFAAWAGAY
+1252 
-1265 GQVVPTVELKPEGNG
+1265 
-1280 FQVKQRFARFQN
+1280 
-1292 LPELMNAV
+1292 
-1300 KQFTDMITNDDIQL
+1300 
-1314 PLPELEQ
+1314 
-1321 VPVPVPITDRQKKE
+1321 KKE

-1343 DLVRDGDVSPEVDNL
+1343 DLVRDGDVPPEVDNL

-1457 EQLFAKVRSGE
+1457 EQLFTKVRSGE

-1623 GIRQTIREKTDDKP
+1623 GIRQAIREKTDDKP

-1648 ARMNGKWEGMTI
+1648 ARMNGRWEGMTI
-1660 NGRPVGDRQTACR
+1660 NGRPVADRQTACR

-1702 TTGRITLAVKAVHE
+1702 TSGRITLAVKAVHE

-1737 LDRIVKNMATDPGKL
+1737 LDRIVRNMATDPGKL

-1814 PLTTENARRLLEQDP
+1814 PLTMENARRLLEQDH

-1860 DNPAWKDTDRLAGRN
+1860 DNPAWKDTDRLAGRIEVSYAN
-1875 PSSGSR
+1875 RPQAEWQYDDNDMADR
-1881 AHSSAAHGKTEARKT
+1881 EHTVIDPAD
-1896 GCLKPWPWEQPRGKS
+1896 
-1911 PSTPAAGSIR
+1911 PAAGKTLAKAVEGWER
-1921 RTSATTRA
+1921 AGGLHTARAAGTSHLAANQPPEEYAYRWRKPGDPDRHIAYLSTAFDRDQAMKA
-1929 RDPASWSKAPR
+1929 REDAGYVVTKVDEDPA
-1940 ATKDQ
+1940 
-1945 ASTSKPQ
+1945 
-1952 ASRSIPAMTN
+1952 
-1962 RTGIDD
+1962 
-1968 TDHHRQRHQT
+1968 
-1978 GQGRRRRMDRHQRPR
+1978 
-1993 RPTHVHAHGRRPAIQ
+1993 VLYEQ
-2008 HRRRAGRHDHRHAPP
+2008 HRKASCMRASHILERYESPD
-2023 TPEGRGSGRRRRPGR
+2023 
-2038 NGAGRREDHQQE
+2038 Q
-2050 DAVRP
+2050 DAVRILHGIVGEVNAHDP
-2055 VPRQAQGE
+2055 ENDIATYLAYPSDKAVQIAGDGLTSADIAEKREMGGWDPRKDPLMRINAQGDW
-2063 PRRKKTIERNNH
+2063 TGI
-2075 GTSKRNHRQDADHP
+2075 TQQQADQ
-2089 RGILALRPRG
+2089 IVW
-2099 RPRPGRHRRRRKHET
+2099 
-2114 DHRRHDDHAPASA
+2114 DN
-2127 RPGIRPGQ
+2127 
-2135 PPMRTGRRVRGRPV
+2135 
-2149 PPLPVEHETQL
+2149 
-2160 EGRRRVRVGTLVDQ
+2160 
-2174 PGDGPVYRPR
+2174 
-2184 HQAEPPDDGHRGPEP
+2184 
-2199 RRPGHAPQSQHRRDR
+2199 
-2214 RLRLRQDR
+2214 
-2222 HPRHPQH
+2222 
-2229 PQGQHELRV
+2229 
-2238 HRPERRTLREDRR
+2238 
-2251 ETKDDGLHG
+2251 
-2260 QTARPGGPD
+2260 
-2269 QRDEI
+2269 RDEI
-2274 QPHALHRPH
+2274 LTRASYDSELSTWTLH
-2283 ETRRG
+2283 
-2288 DHAPGHQHH
+2288 Q
-2297 GQHQRLHTQGA
+2297 
-2308 PDRRLL
+2308 L
-2314 DQIRTQPPDRT
+2314 DQLKEPQPAQSLDRDRPEPDHKAPAQADSTTKR
-2325 HRVRL
+2325 HGPRL
-2330 LPARRHPQ
+2330 
-2338 GLPAHRHRPDPQRG
+2338 
-2352 RRHAR
+2352 
-2357 PARSQRTG
+2357 
-2365 RDQGKPGRRRRPDR
+2365 
-2379 H
+2379 